1 MPTPQVPASDQDRP
15 AGESTETSQ
24 NREVPSAAPKPST
37 GYEVVDFDAL
47 PPTRCPCGWSRRG
60 LMDAADFPGSLH
72 RVEILEDARVHYHK
86 RLTETYYLLE
96 CGPDA
101 RLQLDGE
108 LLPLRPGMC
117 VMIRPGVRHRAI
129 GRMTI
134 LNLVFPKFDPADEWF
149 DEPDGAHGEPAEG
162 S

>member
-1 MPTPQVPASDQDRP
+1 MPSPQSTASAPDRLTGGSSE
-15 AGESTETSQ
+15 ASTFK
-24 NREVPSAAPKPST
+24 EVPPAANGSPV
-37 GYEVVDFDAL
+37 GYEVVDFDSL
-47 PPTRCPCGWSRRG
+47 SPTRCPCGWSRRG
-60 LMDAADFPGSLH
+60 LMETADFPGSLH

-86 RLTETYYLLE
+86 RLTETYYILE

-101 RLQLDGE
+101 RLQLDAE
-108 LLPLRPGMC
+108 QLPLRPGMC

-149 DEPDGAHGEPAEG
+149 DEPDGAHGEPAPAP
-162 S
+162 